1 MCSGPA
7 AGRGL
12 PRRCGV
18 VLALALTVLLAVP
31 GSADAEPVVGGPRLA
46 QAPGGGEGVA
56 TTTSTSAKDPAG
68 GSPEERRSGASSV
81 LLPLVLAAI
90 VFLAVLGP
98 RGIPHTHHHWHS
110 G

>member
-1 MCSGPA
+1 MRSDPA

-18 VLALALTVLLAVP
+18 VLALALAALLAIP
-31 GSADAEPVVGGPRLA
+31 GSASAEPVVDGPRLV
-46 QAPGGGEGVA
+46 QAPGDEGVA
-56 TTTSTSAKDPAG
+56 TTTSTPAKGPTG
-68 GSPEERRSGASSV
+68 GSSEERRSRASSL

>member
-1 MCSGPA
+1 VG
-7 AGRGL
+7 
-12 PRRCGV
+12 
-18 VLALALTVLLAVP
+18 LALVLTLLLAVP
-31 GSADAEPVVGGPRLA
+31 GLADAEPVVGGPRPA
-46 QAPGGGEGVA
+46 QAAGGEGVA
-56 TTTSTSAKDPAG
+56 TTTSTAAEGPPG

-90 VFLAVLGP
+90 IFLAVLGP